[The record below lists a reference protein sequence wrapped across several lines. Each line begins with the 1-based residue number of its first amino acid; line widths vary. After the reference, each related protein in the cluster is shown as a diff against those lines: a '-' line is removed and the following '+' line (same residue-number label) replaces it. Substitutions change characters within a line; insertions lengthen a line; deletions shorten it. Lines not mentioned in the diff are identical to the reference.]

1 MRTTI
6 KTALL
11 ITVLALLAASC
22 STDAADETAAVEEAT
37 ATQEAYTQAFLAQ
50 DIDALMAT
58 YTDDVEFT
66 NRSMMT
72 RWIGDEQVQ
81 TGTETIFDITD
92 PSATEVLES
101 FVSVDGSQGA
111 ILWHWVG
118 ENGLGNPIDLMHF
131 QLLEYTDGLISMLTS
146 YWETM
151 DVEEQLMDGYPSS
164 GS

>member
-6 KTALL
+6 KTILL
-11 ITVLALLAASC
+11 IAVLALLAASC
-22 STDAADETAAVEEAT
+22 STGVTDEAAEAEKTAAI
-37 ATQEAYTQAFLAQ
+37 QEAYTEAFLAQ

-58 YTDDVEFT
+58 YADDVEFF
-66 NRSMMT
+66 NRSMDT
-72 RWIGDEQVQ
+72 HWTGSEQVQ
-81 TGTETIFDITD
+81 AGTETIFNITD
-92 PSATEVLES
+92 PRGTEVLES

-118 ENGLGNPIDLMHF
+118 ETDLDNPIDLMHL

-146 YWETM
+146 HWETM
-151 DVEEQLMDGYPSS
+151 DVEEQLMAGYPSS

>member
-6 KTALL
+6 KTILL

-22 STDAADETAAVEEAT
+22 STDGADETAAVEEAT

-146 YWETM
+146 HWETM
-151 DVEEQLMDGYPSS
+151 DVEAQLMDGYPSS

>member
-6 KTALL
+6 KTILL

-22 STDAADETAAVEEAT
+22 STDGADETAAVEKAT

-101 FVSVDGSQGA
+101 FVSVDGSQGT

-118 ENGLGNPIDLMHF
+118 ENGLGNPIDLMHL
-131 QLLEYTDGLISMLTS
+131 QLLEYTDGLISMQTS

-151 DVEEQLMDGYPSS
+151 DVEEQLMDGYPGS